1 MACDNLGNRGRLDR
15 CGSVKVQF
23 REGAEGGEGE
33 VEGVPG
39 WEEDY
44 SAGN

>member
-1 MACDNLGNRGRLDR
+1 MACEDLGNRGGLDG

-23 REGAEGGEGE
+23 REGTEGGERE

-44 SAGN
+44 LASG